1 MEALLIG
8 DERPAPN
15 GGGKCLT
22 QSLYEALGNSKK
34 VLVTLCLGLKN
45 ANGAALINID
55 ESPWSLE
62 PKGNVK
68 PTNKEL
74 VMEVKRRQKL
84 FLQTVGNNKS
94 KLKSLAMKP
103 NNKSREVLIEWL
115 DEWPIKDPACVEFL
129 VAEANRV
136 RDLLQVAIEESR
148 ETAVAIQHGAWSGPI
163 PYLRLIHCM
172 SKPS

>member
-45 ANGAALINID
+45 ANGAPLINID

-74 VMEVKRRQKL
+74 VMEVKRRQKTEVVL
-84 FLQTVGNNKS
+84 ANGGKRQVQIEVPHNETKQQI
-94 KLKSLAMKP
+94 KRSL
-103 NNKSREVLIEWL
+103 
-115 DEWPIKDPACVEFL
+115 D
-129 VAEANRV
+129 
-136 RDLLQVAIEESR
+136 
-148 ETAVAIQHGAWSGPI
+148 
-163 PYLRLIHCM
+163 
-172 SKPS
+172 